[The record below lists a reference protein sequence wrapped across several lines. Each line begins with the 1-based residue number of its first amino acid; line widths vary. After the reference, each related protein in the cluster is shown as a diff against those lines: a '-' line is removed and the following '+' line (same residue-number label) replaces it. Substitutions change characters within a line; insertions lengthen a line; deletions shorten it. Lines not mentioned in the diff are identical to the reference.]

1 MQTISVAT
9 ATPDN
14 AAFGSSFDVAATASS
29 GLPVTIAASGACN
42 GGGTDAATIT
52 MTSASGTCTVTY
64 SQSGNAFY
72 TPASTLTSSTTAT
85 KATPSVTAWPTAS
98 AITYGQPLSS
108 STLTDGT
115 ASVTGSFA
123 FTTPAYVPPAGPY
136 SAAVT
141 FTPTDAVN
149 YNTVTGSVDVTVN
162 SLDSYSLTYLA
173 GTGGSISGTTPQ
185 TVNYG
190 QSGTAVTAVANAG
203 YSFVQWSD
211 GNPSATRTDSNVMAN
226 LTVTAQFAIIY
237 DIYPGSTVTFTR
249 SNVGLTFSS
258 VNTAGNVITQP
269 LSGLTPPTGYS
280 IPAGVSYEISTDA
293 SYGGV
298 VTVCLGYSDGISSN
312 ESGLKLFHRVGTTWI
327 NITESVDTANNK
339 VCGTTSSLSPF
350 TIAAPVSTTGTPV
363 PVMNGWWL
371 LPAALGGMGLLFR
384 RRRP

>member
-1 MQTISVAT
+1 
-9 ATPDN
+9 
-14 AAFGSSFDVAATASS
+14 
-29 GLPVTIAASGACN
+29 
-42 GGGTDAATIT
+42 
-52 MTSASGTCTVTY
+52 
-64 SQSGNAFY
+64 
-72 TPASTLTSSTTAT
+72 
-85 KATPSVTAWPTAS
+85 
-98 AITYGQPLSS
+98 
-108 STLTDGT
+108 
-115 ASVTGSFA
+115 
-123 FTTPAYVPPAGPY
+123 
-136 SAAVT
+136 
-141 FTPTDAVN
+141 
-149 YNTVTGSVDVTVN
+149 
-162 SLDSYSLTYLA
+162 
-173 GTGGSISGTTPQ
+173 
-185 TVNYG
+185 
-190 QSGTAVTAVANAG
+190 VANAG